1 VNDGLFGVFALNE
14 CLDQRGMRE
23 GTLGIVNVGIGVVV
37 EQYDRLVL
45 GNNADG
51 CYQLLELIL

>member
-1 VNDGLFGVFALNE
+1 MSDGLFGVFALNE
-14 CLDQRGMRE
+14 GLDQRGMRE

-51 CYQLLELIL
+51 CDKYVQ